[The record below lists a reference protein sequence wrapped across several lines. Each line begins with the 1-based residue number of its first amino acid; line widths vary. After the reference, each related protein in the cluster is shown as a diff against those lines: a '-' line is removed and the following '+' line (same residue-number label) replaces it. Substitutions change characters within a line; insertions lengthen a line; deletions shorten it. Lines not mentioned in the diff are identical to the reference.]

1 MEADIR
7 VLKETDPKKQRA
19 SQLDKELRWR
29 SLAIYEDILKDKKRT
44 LSRKSSVLDFF
55 KSR

>member
-7 VLKETDPKKQRA
+7 VLKETDPKKQRS

-29 SLAIYEDILKDKKRT
+29 SLAFYEDILKDKKRT